1 MQDLKF
7 SHQTEIAILIPS
19 CDKYSDVWPYFFKLL
34 DKYWSKVKQHSTY
47 LLSNHSVYPDAHIQ
61 TIKVGEEK
69 SWSDNVSFA
78 LKQINEQYVLV
89 ILEDFL
95 LTDYVDV
102 KSLEQFFCWMKEKDA
117 GYLRLMANPAPKQ
130 PLPDCR
136 SLGEIEKGADYRT
149 SLQVA
154 IWKKSVLE
162 EILLTGESPWEFEL
176 KGSSRSNHSKALFLS
191 ITEGTKQPIPY
202 FPNTIVR
209 GLWVREAIDYLK
221 QQNFK
226 EVIKRPVETRLQA
239 ILRNNKF
246 RTFMFKNVKK
256 PLKELFQNE

>member
-7 SHQTEIAILIPS
+7 SHQAEVAILIPS

-34 DKYWSKVKQHSTY
+34 DKYWPEVKRHPIY
-47 LLSNHSVYPDAHIQ
+47 LLSNHNTYPDADIQ
-61 TIKVGEEK
+61 TIRVGEEK

-78 LKQINEQYVLV
+78 LKHINEKYVLV

-95 LTDYVDV
+95 LTSQVDV
-102 KSLEQFFCWMKEKDA
+102 HSLEQYFCWMKEKDA

-130 PLPDCR
+130 ILTDCR
-136 SLGEIEKGADYRT
+136 KLGVIEKGADYRT

-154 IWKKSVLE
+154 IWKKALLE

-176 KGSSRSNHSKALFLS
+176 KGSSRSNGSEAMFLS
-191 ITEGTKQPIPY
+191 IAAGTPQPIPY

-209 GLWVREAIDYLK
+209 GLWVKEAIDYLK
-221 QQNFK
+221 EQNFN
-226 EVIKRPVETRLQA
+226 EIIKRPIESRFQA
-239 ILRNNKF
+239 ILRNNKVRSF
-246 RTFMFKNVKK
+246 LFKNVKK